1 MIPLS
6 IITFIGCWIVLVLM
20 KGAILKIQQFNLESK
35 TPIFHQM
42 KELINGSIHI
52 RILGKRAKKIM
63 DFVRSVNNELKT
75 KLSFVHCFRIFGV
88 IISYIIFVLLMFGF
102 ISGVGSTIS
111 PELAALYGVQVVF
124 LA

>member
-6 IITFIGCWIVLVLM
+6 IITFIACWIVLVLM

-42 KELINGSIHI
+42 KELIDGSVQV

-63 DFVRSVNNELKT
+63 DFGRSVNNELKT
-75 KLSFVHCFRIFGV
+75 KLSFVHCFKMLGV

-111 PELAALYGVQVVF
+111 P
-124 LA
+124 

>member
-1 MIPLS
+1 
-6 IITFIGCWIVLVLM
+6 
-20 KGAILKIQQFNLESK
+20 
-35 TPIFHQM
+35 
-42 KELINGSIHI
+42 
-52 RILGKRAKKIM
+52 M

-124 LA
+124 LAEINTSFKSGLEKLTQSQNSLVSSERALIITRLTSEK